1 MLHHELCADINMV
14 LGSKHFILVFI
25 LKLILSWYYVFWLL
39 EIVME
44 GDSCTQSGT
53 GLLLTL
59 ENPELDIL

>member
-1 MLHHELCADINMV
+1 MV

-25 LKLILSWYYVFWLL
+25 LKLILSWCYVFWLL

-59 ENPELDIL
+59 ESPELDIL

>member
-1 MLHHELCADINMV
+1 MPHHEPCADINMV

-25 LKLILSWYYVFWLL
+25 LKLILSWCYVFWLL
-39 EIVME
+39 EIVIE